1 MAQTYTIEDLRKMQ
15 ARPPERKVLITY
27 TRLLELCMKVNYK
40 IAVSFS
46 GGKDSTVLLDM
57 VARFWAS
64 DKESHGNAP
73 LVVVFANTSNEF
85 AGMENFVKFYCKYI
99 EDKHGITIDLH
110 IVRGEKT
117 FYEVVKDIG
126 YPIGSKRI
134 SKQIRKIRRWLES
147 SGVSWNDIKDHLDNG
162 LESAEYLR
170 SLGAGDTIVL
180 NLTGIKS
187 DNKEAKRFK
196 LSKRWRPLIIAPFES
211 SEECCEKLKKAPMRI
226 IEKELGLSPVIAEMA
241 DDGEQRKTAYLKT
254 GCNAFKNGKAVSK
267 PMGPWVEQDVLWYL
281 EYYKLPYFPRYGDL
295 LRDEKTGLLYLTGEQ
310 RTGCKLCLFGCQF
323 KDRIEQFTRLAE
335 TEPQTV
341 EFALRPKE
349 EKGLGYKEVLD
360 YINQNC
366 KCKIKIPEEP
376 KNDERK

>member
-117 FYEVVKDIG
+117 FY
-126 YPIGSKRI
+126 
-134 SKQIRKIRRWLES
+134 
-147 SGVSWNDIKDHLDNG
+147 
-162 LESAEYLR
+162 
-170 SLGAGDTIVL
+170 
-180 NLTGIKS
+180 
-187 DNKEAKRFK
+187 
-196 LSKRWRPLIIAPFES
+196 
-211 SEECCEKLKKAPMRI
+211 
-226 IEKELGLSPVIAEMA
+226 
-241 DDGEQRKTAYLKT
+241 
-254 GCNAFKNGKAVSK
+254 
-267 PMGPWVEQDVLWYL
+267 L
-281 EYYKLPYFPRYGDL
+281 EYYKLPYFKRYGDL

-323 KDRIEQFTRLAE
+323 KDRGEQFTRLAE

-341 EFALRPKE
+341 EFAMRPKE

>member
-1 MAQTYTIEDLRKMQ
+1 MQ

-57 VARFWAS
+57 VARFWAN
-64 DKESHGNAP
+64 DKEAHRNAP

-99 EDKHGITIDLH
+99 EDKHGITVDLH
-110 IVRGEKT
+110 IARGEKT
-117 FYEVVKDIG
+117 FYEVLQSEG
-126 YPIGSKRI
+126 YPIA
-134 SKQIRKIRRWLES
+134 SKQISKRVKTVRKWLEE
-147 SGVSWNDIKDHLDNG
+147 SGVRWEETKDKLDDGIK
-162 LESAEYLR
+162 SAEYLR
-170 SLGAGDTIVL
+170 GLGAAHSVVL
-180 NLTGIKS
+180 YLTGIKQ
-187 DNKEAKRFK
+187 NNAAAKSYK
-196 LSKRWRPLIIAPFES
+196 LSKRWRPLIPAPFDS
-211 SEECCEKLKKAPMRI
+211 SPVCCEILKKAPMKVI
-226 IEKELGLSPVIAEMA
+226 QKELGLNPVIAEMA
-241 DDGEQRKTAYLKT
+241 DDGQSRRKAYLKT
-254 GCNAFKNGKAVSK
+254 GCNAFKNGKAISK
-267 PMGPWVEQDVLWYL
+267 PMGPWVEQDVLWYINF
-281 EYYKLPYFPRYGDL
+281 YKLPYFPIYGDL
-295 LRDEKTGLLYLTGEQ
+295 VKDDETGLLSFTGEQ

-341 EFALRPKE
+341 EFAMRPKE

-366 KCKIKIPEEP
+366 KCKIQLPEAP
-376 KNDERK
+376 KERK